1 MHKEMWLYVGETAA
15 WQKHIFEIQIQV
27 HFNEQIRRSCSVET
41 VTNWNTI
48 HTCAITNTNTKTYQW
63 SIKKTLFR
71 WNSYMF
77 MTQMQTKHLEY
88 KHMYAHKDKCILA
101 NN

>member
-1 MHKEMWLYVGETAA
+1 MCILPQGKKAHAPQLNSDKQMHKEMWLYVGETAA

-48 HTCAITNTNTKTYQW
+48 HTCAITNTNTKTY
-63 SIKKTLFR
+63 
-71 WNSYMF
+71 
-77 MTQMQTKHLEY
+77 
-88 KHMYAHKDKCILA
+88 
-101 NN
+101 